1 MQCPKCSS
9 QNPEFG
15 NFCFRCGQALRS
27 TDTSKRGRAGSYAVQ
42 GAEGVG
48 QFALISTIMP
58 HTNREAA
65 DNYRWALAVGG
76 ALVLVFTLVGLLPAA
91 IAAAAA
97 LVPITYLVYL
107 YDVNLWRDAPVQTIA
122 VLFAFTGILSI
133 VISFIFFQGVFQEE
147 YGNLLLSRGGF
158 GGASIVSVI
167 IFAMFLP
174 TLAEVAK
181 QLGPILLV
189 RRPGF
194 DDMIDGLTF
203 GVAAGTA
210 YAAFETIVA
219 FAQVFGARE
228 LQTTDNV
235 ASWFVVILNLMIVKA
250 VIYGTAT
257 GIAMAAFSG
266 RGEGIRGFS
275 PDYYANLAFAIG
287 ANVLYWLGIRLLAYA
302 PFGPALG
309 LFWGLV
315 IAAAL
320 IIRVRVLLQASL
332 LEVAIEDA
340 AAGRRPAAATTDTGY
355 CPECQVVLLPDALF
369 CINCGT
375 SLRATSTKARQHVT
389 EPLVPGG
396 MA

>member
-1 MQCPKCSS
+1 
-9 QNPEFG
+9 
-15 NFCFRCGQALRS
+15 
-27 TDTSKRGRAGSYAVQ
+27 
-42 GAEGVG
+42 VG

-58 HTNREAA
+58 HSNREAA

-76 ALVLVFTLVGLLPAA
+76 ALVLLFTLIGLLPAA

-97 LVPITYLVYL
+97 LVPITYIVYL
-107 YDVNLWRDAPVQTIA
+107 YDVNLWRDAPVQTIGI
-122 VLFAFTGILSI
+122 LFAFTGLLSI
-133 VISFIFFQGVFQEE
+133 IISFIFFHGLFEGQ
-147 YGNLLLSRGGF
+147 YGNLLLSRGGL
-158 GGASIVSVI
+158 GGASIASII

-174 TLAEVAK
+174 TVAELAK

-210 YAAFETIVA
+210 YAAFETLVA
-219 FAQVFGARE
+219 FSQVFGARE

-287 ANVLYWLGIRLLAYA
+287 ANVLYWLGVRLLAYA

-309 LFWGLV
+309 LFWGLL

-332 LEVAIEDA
+332 IEVAIEDA
-340 AAGRRPAAATTDTGY
+340 AASRRPTAATTDGGY
-355 CPECQVVLLPDALF
+355 CPECQVTLLPDSLF

-375 SLRATSTKARQHVT
+375 SIRATTTNARQHVT